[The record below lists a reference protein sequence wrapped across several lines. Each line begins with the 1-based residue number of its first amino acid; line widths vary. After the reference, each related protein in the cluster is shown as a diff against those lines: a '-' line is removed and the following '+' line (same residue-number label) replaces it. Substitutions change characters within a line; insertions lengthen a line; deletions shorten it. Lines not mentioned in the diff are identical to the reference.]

1 MPIKKPQLKAIGEI
15 TGIGGRKQIRHY
27 LTQQFAALGF
37 EPFDNGIP
45 ALAKFSGTIEG
56 QQITVAFSILKLSK
70 YVGINQDHQFRYR
83 TFQGIRM
90 QCILPTTQ
98 KTRLVSVKKTQGKWL
113 KRSTNWLMRWRKFK
127 AIAKDY
133 LAQEIYSPDELFAHD
148 FINDASIKNNLQQ
161 LTHKTTQCISWGL
174 VLIPEQL
181 NFNVTFANLDEL
193 ASDKLKNRMHNM
205 VKLVKAIENKA
216 ISQELSMRKA
226 EILARDNPKKL
237 MWRGLRIILLYL
249 LLSVLLIGL
258 LFFTT
263 LKFGQAPVLI
273 LGIALFLIYKYV

>member
-1 MPIKKPQLKAIGEI
+1 MTNKPQLKPIGAVA
-15 TGIGGRKQIRHY
+15 GIGGRKQIRQY
-27 LTQQFAALGF
+27 LTQQFVKLGF

-70 YVGINQDHQFRYR
+70 YVGFHQDHQFRYR

-98 KTRLVSVKKTQGKWL
+98 KTRLLIVKKNQGKWL

-127 AIAKDY
+127 AIDKDY
-133 LAQEIYSPDELFAHD
+133 LGKELYSPDDLFAQA
-148 FINDASIKNNLQQ
+148 FINDAQISMVLEQ
-161 LTHKTTQCISWGL
+161 LTHKDTQSLSWG
-174 VLIPEQL
+174 VILIPEQL
-181 NFNVTFANLDEL
+181 NLNVTLANLDDFQ
-193 ASDKLKNRMHNM
+193 SDKLKNRMRKM
-205 VKLVKAIENKA
+205 VKLVKAIESKA

-237 MWRGLRIILLYL
+237 MWRGLWIILLTIL
-249 LLSVLLIGL
+249 FCVLLIGV
-258 LFFTT
+258 LFFIT

-273 LGIALFLIYKYV
+273 LGIALFLIYKYF